1 MVILCFYKSC
11 VNVFRLTARLL
22 GRMFKGERLAE
33 GLVCGFGGEGVF
45 DYLCGD
51 ETSYAGMRHLLR

>member
-1 MVILCFYKSC
+1 MWQFGGFFYEKTATVMVILCFYKSC

-33 GLVCGFGGEGVF
+33 GLG
-45 DYLCGD
+45 
-51 ETSYAGMRHLLR
+51 